1 MFNNLNPI
9 STSILSEMNGPVGAR
24 RLEQD
29 QTLSQRFMD
38 LTFGMKSGLQSG
50 NTSLKPMS
58 EEAKE
63 NMPRSLAHRLIND
76 VTSLEKGLHQ
86 VMKQNDLNAAK
97 HLDISKDRDGVADEA
112 AVLFEYTNF
121 SSRYFIATNY
131 IHGAGLRTSEELQVF
146 TRGR

>member
-9 STSILSEMNGPVGAR
+9 STSILAEMNGPVGAR

-38 LTFGMKSGLQSG
+38 LTFGMKSGLKG
-50 NTSLKPMS
+50 GDTSLKPMPQEVKDS
-58 EEAKE
+58 
-63 NMPRSLAHRLIND
+63 MPRSLEHRLIND

-86 VMKQNDLNAAK
+86 VMKQNDLNASK
-97 HLDISKDRDGVADEA
+97 HLDISKDRDGVAEEA
-112 AVLFEYTNF
+112 AVLFEYSNF
-121 SSRYFIATNY
+121 SARYFVATNY
-131 IHGAGLRTSEELQVF
+131 IHGAGLRTAEELQVF